1 MQDGGTLVWRIY
13 YKSQP
18 KTWTSV
24 WSSPSRDYH
33 SQLHNTIPTLHAW
46 ALLKSF
52 CWGWAQLPRSSCW
65 EGVDE
70 PQSLQQEYGA
80 VLQPGL
86 AGEIPVQGKRS
97 RETGA
102 WEPNS
107 PASPATLTVPA
118 TRQRPVLVWLLVK
131 VRRSFIKF
139 SNCTNWRWFCSW
151 NSKYFQDCYFFWKTK
166 VSYTVTVRLCLYGN
180 ELSVHIRQLWEF

>member
-1 MQDGGTLVWRIY
+1 M
-13 YKSQP
+13 
-18 KTWTSV
+18 

-46 ALLKSF
+46 ALLKSSY
-52 CWGWAQLPRSSCW
+52 WGWAQLPRSSCW

-86 AGEIPVQGKRS
+86 QGRS
-97 RETGA
+97 RSKGSGA
-102 WEPNS
+102 EKLVHGNPTLQPAQQLSQCLQRNS
-107 PASPATLTVPA
+107 A
-118 TRQRPVLVWLLVK
+118 PVLVWLLVK

-151 NSKYFQDCYFFWKTK
+151 DSKYFQDCYFFWKTK

-180 ELSVHIRQLWEF
+180 DPSVHIRQLWEF